1 MQKSDASFEPYIYN
15 NDMTEEQKTPRLAE
29 ADRSQVRMM
38 VMDPDRLVPENDSV
52 RAVWAFVQSMDL
64 SAFYEQIKSVKGEPG
79 RPPIDPKILMALWIQ
94 GTVDGIGSAR
104 EIARLC
110 EMHAR
115 YQWICGGVTPG
126 YHRLSDFRSNSDQEF
141 DELLTDTVAVLMHKN
156 LVTLERVAQDGM
168 KVRASAGAGSFRSGK
183 RLRELHKIAKEQVR
197 ILKEEI
203 EQDGSAGGRRRQAA
217 RLRAAGD
224 QARRINEALAELP
237 EIKKRKK
244 SKNGKKKTEAR
255 CSTTDP
261 DARVMKMAD
270 AGFRPALN
278 VHLVSDTKTKVIAA
292 VEVNNDGTDLRMA
305 VPLAE
310 QLYKRHGKNPSE
322 WLEDGGCVTLEGIDK
337 LAGRGIRV
345 IAPVREPR
353 KSGVKATEVRPT
365 DSEAVADWRRRM
377 ETEEAK
383 TIYKQRGATAELVNA
398 HARNHG
404 LLQFLVR
411 GVRKARSVM
420 LLLAITHNMRRS
432 WALA

>member
-1 MQKSDASFEPYIYN
+1 
-15 NDMTEEQKTPRLAE
+15 MTEKRSRPRLAE
-29 ADRSQVRMM
+29 ADRSQVRVM
-38 VMDPDRLVPENDSV
+38 VVDPDRIVPEQDAV
-52 RAVWAFVQSMDL
+52 RAVWRFVEGLDL
-64 SAFYEQIKSVKGEPG
+64 SAFHQPIKAVEGTAG

-94 GTVDGIGSAR
+94 GTLDGIGSAR

-126 YHRLSDFRSNSDQEF
+126 YHRLSDFRSNSEKELDK
-141 DELLTDTVAVLMHKN
+141 LLTDTVAVLMHKR
-156 LVTLERVAQDGM
+156 LVTLDRVAQDGM
-168 KVRASAGAGSFRSGK
+168 KVRASAGTGSFRSGK
-183 RLRELHKIAKEQVR
+183 RLRELREIAQEQVR
-197 ILKEEI
+197 YLKEEL
-203 EQDGSAGGRRRQAA
+203 EQDGSAGSRRREAA
-217 RLRAAGD
+217 RKRAAQD
-224 QARRINEALAELP
+224 QARRVEEALAELP
-237 EIKKRKK
+237 EIEKRKK
-244 SKNGKKKTEAR
+244 SNNGKKKTEAR
-255 CSTTDP
+255 SSTTDP

-270 AGFRPALN
+270 GGFRPALN
-278 VHLVSDTKTKVIAA
+278 VHLVSDTKSKVIAA

-322 WLEDGGCVTLEGIDK
+322 WLEDGGCVTLDGINK

-353 KSGVKATEVRPT
+353 RGGVKATEVRPT